1 MSHASLFSVSLPA
14 SAANTG
20 LVRLVVVLLSSLL
33 LGLAIIGGL
42 RASG

>member
-1 MSHASLFSVSLPA
+1 MSHASTFSVSLPA

-20 LVRLVVVLLSSLL
+20 LVRLVVLLNSLL